1 MRMLLLT
8 AALVAPMAVWADAH
22 PPVNGS
28 FEASARSNGSWNLYG
43 AIPGRTA
50 NPALE
55 TRTNTAALANGLS
68 FGVGN
73 GWIAAPGLAANKSGD
88 NQWSQVNYNFT
99 AHSSTATTP
108 SVMATGNSGSSGTSL
123 DKVSVAAA
131 TPEPNNYALM
141 FAALAAVG
149 FVARRRRP
157 R

>member
-8 AALVAPMAVWADAH
+8 AALLAPMAVWADAH
-22 PPVNGS
+22 LPVNGS

-55 TRTNTAALANGLS
+55 TRTNTAALTNGLR

-73 GWIAAPGLAANKSGD
+73 GWIAAPGLA
-88 NQWSQVNYNFT
+88 T
-99 AHSSTATTP
+99 SSTTTP
-108 SVMATGNSGSSGTSL
+108 SVMAPGNSGSSGTSL

>member
-28 FEASARSNGSWNLYG
+28 FEASARSNGSWTLYG

-55 TRTNTAALANGLS
+55 PRTNTAALTNGPS

-88 NQWSQVNYNFT
+88 NQWSQVNYNST
-99 AHSSTATTP
+99 AHSGTTTP